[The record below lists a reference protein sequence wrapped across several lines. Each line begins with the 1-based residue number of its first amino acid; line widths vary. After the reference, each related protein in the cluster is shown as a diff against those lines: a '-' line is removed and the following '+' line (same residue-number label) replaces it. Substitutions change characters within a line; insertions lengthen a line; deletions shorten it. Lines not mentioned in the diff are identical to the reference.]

1 MKRIFYL
8 STYLYIFISINIS
21 NAQEY
26 NVFKEDMVEVSFI
39 SSVTKVTEEKFYL
52 GLEFK
57 LEPGWKIYWRQP
69 GDSGM
74 PPTLD
79 YKDSVNLKSIEFN
92 WPIPIKEYEAA
103 NLLTNIYKG
112 EVIIP
117 LEVTVND
124 HNKPLNLKA
133 KLNFQVCKDICIP
146 FETNLFINVDSGKSK
161 LTVSDALL
169 SYPKRSTNRSL

>member
-8 STYLYIFISINIS
+8 SIYLFIIISINVS
-21 NAQEY
+21 YAQEY
-26 NVFKEDMVEVSFI
+26 NVFKEEMVEVSFI
-39 SSVTKVTEEKFYL
+39 SSVTKVTKEKFYL

-79 YKDSVNLKSIEFN
+79 YKDSVNLKSLELK
-92 WPIPIKEYEAA
+92 WPFPTKEYEAA
-103 NLLTNIYKG
+103 NILTNIYDG

-117 LEVTVND
+117 LEVAVND
-124 HNKPLNLKA
+124 HENPLNS
-133 KLNFQVCKDICIP
+133 CI
-146 FETNLFINVDSGKSK
+146 
-161 LTVSDALL
+161 
-169 SYPKRSTNRSL
+169 